1 MPSARIITH
10 VVEDAYPLAEDL
22 RMRGFVVQIVSTDRP
37 RAVEELAPVDLEI
50 TLEDCEPEAALRLAD
65 HIPDGDDLS
74 VFVAPGALTDGPRPI
89 RVMSLIPEIPAITL
103 PAPAVSPTLPP
114 IEARE
119 APAPAAPAPIPLLE
133 EPVVEP
139 ANEEVAAAAL
149 SSLMTEDT
157 AEIPAITLPAPAV
170 SPTLPPIEA
179 REAPAPA
186 APAPIP
192 LLEEPVVEPANEEVA
207 AAALSSLMT
216 EDTAEIPAIT
226 LPAPAVSPALPPI
239 EAREAPAPAA
249 PAPIPLL
256 EEPVVEPANEEVA
269 AAALSSLMT
278 EDTAA
283 AAPAGEQP
291 MFLASRTVGALQTAK
306 PLEKTPR
313 TVPVALFARMAY
325 QALAFQARSWT
336 ERVRADERLLL
347 KCATL
352 AAMGA
357 VVGISVL
364 VLGSTAHRLD
374 PLSPAIHSATD
385 SVLLPAAASAP
396 APRNP
401 APQAA
406 QTATEAKRPTI
417 HKVAPAPAA
426 PARVAHSSHHPP
438 EEDIVA
444 RDFVVRYGS
453 RPPAKKSVE
462 TKRYS
467 DLN

>member
-170 SPTLPPIEA
+170 SP
-179 REAPAPA
+179 
-186 APAPIP
+186 
-192 LLEEPVVEPANEEVA
+192 
-207 AAALSSLMT
+207 
-216 EDTAEIPAIT
+216 
-226 LPAPAVSPALPPI
+226 ALPPI

-269 AAALSSLMT
+269 AAALS
-278 EDTAA
+278 
-283 AAPAGEQP
+283 
-291 MFLASRTVGALQTAK
+291 
-306 PLEKTPR
+306 
-313 TVPVALFARMAY
+313 
-325 QALAFQARSWT
+325 
-336 ERVRADERLLL
+336 
-347 KCATL
+347 
-352 AAMGA
+352 
-357 VVGISVL
+357 
-364 VLGSTAHRLD
+364 
-374 PLSPAIHSATD
+374 
-385 SVLLPAAASAP
+385 
-396 APRNP
+396 
-401 APQAA
+401 
-406 QTATEAKRPTI
+406 
-417 HKVAPAPAA
+417 
-426 PARVAHSSHHPP
+426 
-438 EEDIVA
+438 
-444 RDFVVRYGS
+444 
-453 RPPAKKSVE
+453 
-462 TKRYS
+462 
-467 DLN
+467 

>member
-103 PAPAVSPTLPP
+103 PAPAVSPT
-114 IEARE
+114 
-119 APAPAAPAPIPLLE
+119 
-133 EPVVEP
+133 
-139 ANEEVAAAAL
+139 
-149 SSLMTEDT
+149 
-157 AEIPAITLPAPAV
+157 
-170 SPTLPPIEA
+170 
-179 REAPAPA
+179 
-186 APAPIP
+186 
-192 LLEEPVVEPANEEVA
+192 
-207 AAALSSLMT
+207 
-216 EDTAEIPAIT
+216 
-226 LPAPAVSPALPPI
+226 LPPI

-406 QTATEAKRPTI
+406 QTTTEAKMPKPP
-417 HKVAPAPAA
+417 KVAHAPAA
-426 PARVAHSSHHPP
+426 PARVAHPSHHPD
-438 EEDIVA
+438 EDIVA
-444 RDFVVRYGS
+444 KDFVVRYGN

-462 TKRYS
+462 IKRYS

>member
-50 TLEDCEPEAALRLAD
+50 TLEDCEPETALRLAD
-65 HIPDGDDLS
+65 HIPEGDDLS

-103 PAPAVSPTLPP
+103 PAPAVSPALPP

-119 APAPAAPAPIPLLE
+119 APAPAAPTPMPVLE
-133 EPVVEP
+133 EPVEP
-139 ANEEVAAAAL
+139 VNEEIAAAAL

-157 AEIPAITLPAPAV
+157 AGIPAITLPAPA
-170 SPTLPPIEA
+170 L
-179 REAPAPA
+179 
-186 APAPIP
+186 
-192 LLEEPVVEPANEEVA
+192 
-207 AAALSSLMT
+207 
-216 EDTAEIPAIT
+216 
-226 LPAPAVSPALPPI
+226 SPALPPI

-249 PAPIPLL
+249 PAPMPVL
-256 EEPVVEPANEEVA
+256 EEPVVETANEEVA

-283 AAPAGEQP
+283 AAPAAEQP
-291 MFLASRTVGALQTAK
+291 IFLASQTVGALETAK
-306 PLEKTPR
+306 PLERAPR
-313 TVPVALFARMAY
+313 AVPAALFARMAY

-396 APRNP
+396 APRKP

-406 QTATEAKRPTI
+406 QTATEAKMPTPP
-417 HKVAPAPAA
+417 KAAPARAV
-426 PARVAHSSHHPP
+426 PARVAHSAHHPD
-438 EEDIVA
+438 EDIVA
-444 RDFVVRYGS
+444 KDFVVRYGN

-462 TKRYS
+462 IKRYS

>member
-157 AEIPAITLPAPAV
+157 A
-170 SPTLPPIEA
+170 
-179 REAPAPA
+179 
-186 APAPIP
+186 
-192 LLEEPVVEPANEEVA
+192 
-207 AAALSSLMT
+207 
-216 EDTAEIPAIT
+216 
-226 LPAPAVSPALPPI
+226 
-239 EAREAPAPAA
+239 
-249 PAPIPLL
+249 
-256 EEPVVEPANEEVA
+256 
-269 AAALSSLMT
+269 
-278 EDTAA
+278 A

-291 MFLASRTVGALQTAK
+291 IFLASQTVGALQTAK

-313 TVPVALFARMAY
+313 AVPVALFARMAY

-336 ERVRADERLLL
+336 ERVSADERLLL
-347 KCATL
+347 K
-352 AAMGA
+352 
-357 VVGISVL
+357 
-364 VLGSTAHRLD
+364 
-374 PLSPAIHSATD
+374 
-385 SVLLPAAASAP
+385 
-396 APRNP
+396 
-401 APQAA
+401 
-406 QTATEAKRPTI
+406 
-417 HKVAPAPAA
+417 
-426 PARVAHSSHHPP
+426 
-438 EEDIVA
+438 
-444 RDFVVRYGS
+444 
-453 RPPAKKSVE
+453 
-462 TKRYS
+462 
-467 DLN
+467 